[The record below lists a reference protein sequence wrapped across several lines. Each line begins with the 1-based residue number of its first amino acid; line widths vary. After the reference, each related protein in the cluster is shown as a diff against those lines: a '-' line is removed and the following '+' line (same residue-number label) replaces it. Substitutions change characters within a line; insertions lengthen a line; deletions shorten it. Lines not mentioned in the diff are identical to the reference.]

1 MALNT
6 PFIDGKIKGM
16 SGGSSTGSMKK
27 GGKKTPS
34 KSMPKMKS
42 GK

>member
-6 PFIDGKIKGM
+6 PFVDGKIKGM
-16 SGGSSTGSMKK
+16 SGSSSKAPKK
-27 GGKKTPS
+27 
-34 KSMPKMKS
+34 MPKKIKS

>member
-6 PFIDGKIKGM
+6 PFVDGKIKGM
-16 SGGSSTGSMKK
+16 SGGGSSSPKASKK
-27 GGKKTPS
+27 
-34 KSMPKMKS
+34 MPKKMKS